1 MRKGLFGGLVGVMVA
16 FAALTLAGCDEKKDE
31 QTSSSTSTTD
41 SSTASSST
49 ASTDSSS
56 TGSSTTDST
65 TTNSSAS
72 TGSSDTG
79 TAATTTQEAA
89 ATPEGG
95 ELHIYNWGNYTNPD
109 LIKKFEDTYKVKVT
123 LDNYN
128 SNEIMLAKIKGGAT
142 GYDIVVPSDYMVA
155 VMIKE
160 GLLEETKPNQME
172 NFKNIDP
179 RWIDVY
185 WDKGR
190 NYTVPWQW
198 GTTAFTVNTDV
209 YKGDINTYKLI
220 FDPPPEL
227 QGRINMLDDMN
238 EVINAGLR
246 YLDLPRCNKN
256 PEDLKKLTALLMGA
270 KKYWRTFDY
279 ATIEKLTSKDV
290 DLSQQW
296 NGASLRVRLQMP
308 SMAYAYPKEGLS
320 GWMDNVA
327 VLKSAP
333 DMENAKKFQNFVM
346 DPENAALISNFA
358 NYANG
363 IKGSEKYMKKE
374 MADAPEIIMPAD
386 APAPEFVPPCDE
398 ETVKFYNAIWTEL
411 KK

>member
-1 MRKGLFGGLVGVMVA
+1 MRKGLFGGLVGVTVA
-16 FAALTLAGCDEKKDE
+16 FAALTLAGCDEKKEE
-31 QTSSSTSTTD
+31 QSSSATSTTE
-41 SSTASSST
+41 STASSST
-49 ASTDSSS
+49 TSTTTTGTTTDSSAS
-56 TGSSTTDST
+56 SSSTTST
-65 TTNSSAS
+65 P
-72 TGSSDTG
+72 
-79 TAATTTQEAA
+79 TATQEAA
-89 ATPEGG
+89 APEGG
-95 ELHIYNWGNYTNPD
+95 ELHIYNWGNYTNPE
-109 LIKKFEDTYKVKVT
+109 LIKKFEETYKVKVT
-123 LDNYN
+123 LDDYD
-128 SNEIMLAKIKGGAT
+128 SNETMLAKIKGGAT

-160 GLLEETKPNQME
+160 GLLEETKPNTME
-172 NFKNIDP
+172 NFKNVDP
-179 RWIDVY
+179 RWVDIY

-209 YKGDINTYKLI
+209 YKGDVNTYKLI

-238 EVINAGLR
+238 EVLNAGLR
-246 YLDLPRCNKN
+246 YLNLPRCNKN
-256 PEDLKKLTALLMGA
+256 PEDLKKLTELLMGA

-308 SMAYAYPKEGLS
+308 SMRYAYPKEGLT

-327 VLKSAP
+327 VLKGAAN
-333 DMENAKKFQNFVM
+333 MENAKKFQNFVM
-346 DPENAALISNFA
+346 DPQNAALISNFA
-358 NYANG
+358 RYANG
-363 IKGSEKYMKKE
+363 IAGSEKFMDKE
-374 MADAPEIIMPAD
+374 MAEAPEIVMPAD
-386 APAPEFVPPCDE
+386 APAPEFLPPCDE
-398 ETVKFYNAIWTEL
+398 DTVKLYNAIWTEL

>member
-56 TGSSTTDST
+56 TGSSTTDNT
-65 TTNSSAS
+65 TTDSSASTGSGTTDSSAS

-109 LIKKFEDTYKVKVT
+109 LIQQFEDTYQVKVT
-123 LDNYN
+123 LDNYD

-358 NYANG
+358 N
-363 IKGSEKYMKKE
+363 
-374 MADAPEIIMPAD
+374 
-386 APAPEFVPPCDE
+386 
-398 ETVKFYNAIWTEL
+398 
-411 KK
+411 

>member
-1 MRKGLFGGLVGVMVA
+1 MRKGLIGGLVGVTVA
-16 FAALTLAGCDEKKDE
+16 FAALTLGGCGEKKEE
-31 QTSSSTSTTD
+31 QAASSTSTTE

-49 ASTDSSS
+49 TST
-56 TGSSTTDST
+56 
-65 TTNSSAS
+65 
-72 TGSSDTG
+72 
-79 TAATTTQEAA
+79 TAATTDSSASSSSTTSTPTTTQQAA

-109 LIKKFEDTYKVKVT
+109 LIKKFEETYKVKVT
-123 LDNYN
+123 LDDYD
-128 SNEIMLAKIKGGAT
+128 SNETMLAKIKGGAT

-160 GLLEETKPNQME
+160 GLLEETKPNSME
-172 NFKNIDP
+172 NFKNVDP
-179 RWIDVY
+179 RWVDVY

-220 FDPPPEL
+220 FDPPAEL
-227 QGRINMLDDMN
+227 QGRINMLDDIN

-246 YLDLPRCNKN
+246 YLNLPRCNKN
-256 PEDLKKLTALLMGA
+256 PEDLKKLTDLLMGA

-296 NGASLRVRLQMP
+296 NGASLRVRLQMA
-308 SMAYAYPKEGLS
+308 SMRYAYPKEGLT

-327 VLKSAP
+327 VLKGAP
-333 DMENAKKFQNFVM
+333 NMENAKKFQNFVM
-346 DPENAALISNFA
+346 DPENAALVSNFA

-363 IKGSEKYMKKE
+363 IVGSEKYMKKE
-374 MADAPEIIMPAD
+374 MADAPEIIMPAS
-386 APAPEFVPPCDE
+386 APAPEFLPPCDE
-398 ETVKFYNAIWTEL
+398 DTVKLYNAIWTEL

>member
-1 MRKGLFGGLVGVMVA
+1 MRKGLIGGLVGVTVA
-16 FAALTLAGCDEKKDE
+16 FAALTLAGCGEKKEE
-31 QTSSSTSTTD
+31 QSSSTSTT
-41 SSTASSST
+41 TESST
-49 ASTDSSS
+49 ASTGSSTSTATTTTGTTTDTSASSSS
-56 TGSSTTDST
+56 TTSTPS
-65 TTNSSAS
+65 
-72 TGSSDTG
+72 
-79 TAATTTQEAA
+79 TTQEAA
-89 ATPEGG
+89 APEGG
-95 ELHIYNWGNYTNPD
+95 ELHIYNWGNYTNPE
-109 LIKKFEDTYKVKVT
+109 LIKKFEATYKVKVT
-123 LDNYN
+123 LDDYD
-128 SNEIMLAKIKGGAT
+128 SNETMLAKIKGGAT

-160 GLLEETKPNQME
+160 GLLEETKPNTME
-172 NFKNIDP
+172 NFKNVDP
-179 RWIDVY
+179 RWVDVY

-209 YKGDINTYKLI
+209 YKGDVNTYKLI

-246 YLDLPRCNKN
+246 YLNLPRCNKN
-256 PEDLKKLTALLMGA
+256 PEDLKKLTDLLMGA

-279 ATIEKLTSKDV
+279 ATIQKLTSKDV

-296 NGASLRVRLQMP
+296 NGASMRVRLQMP
-308 SMAYAYPKEGLS
+308 SMVYAYPKEGLT

-327 VLKSAP
+327 VLKGAP
-333 DMENAKKFQNFVM
+333 NMENAKKFQNFVM

-358 NYANG
+358 HYANG
-363 IKGSEKYMKKE
+363 IAGSEKFMDKD
-374 MADAPEIIMPAD
+374 MAAAPEIVMPAS
-386 APAPEFVPPCDE
+386 APAPEFLPPCDE
-398 ETVKFYNAIWTEL
+398 DTVKLYNAIWTEL